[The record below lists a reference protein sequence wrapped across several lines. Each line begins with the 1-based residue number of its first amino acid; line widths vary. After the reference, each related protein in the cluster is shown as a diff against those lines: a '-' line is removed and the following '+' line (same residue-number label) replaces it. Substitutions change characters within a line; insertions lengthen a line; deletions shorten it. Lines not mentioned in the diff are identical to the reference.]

1 MKNKRRASEGC
12 IPSILMKVSNN
23 AEMKDCENPRA
34 RSVQSKQTRCCCTI
48 SFDSLADDSDAT
60 KEISYAL

>member
-1 MKNKRRASEGC
+1 
-12 IPSILMKVSNN
+12 MKVSNN